1 MRRSRQ
7 GRFKTASSIVRGV
20 NANDPDL
27 DGKFISMYSK
37 LRGHDEYWSTRRGEL
52 KAMVQFFG
60 KGYYLI

>member
-1 MRRSRQ
+1 
-7 GRFKTASSIVRGV
+7 VRGV